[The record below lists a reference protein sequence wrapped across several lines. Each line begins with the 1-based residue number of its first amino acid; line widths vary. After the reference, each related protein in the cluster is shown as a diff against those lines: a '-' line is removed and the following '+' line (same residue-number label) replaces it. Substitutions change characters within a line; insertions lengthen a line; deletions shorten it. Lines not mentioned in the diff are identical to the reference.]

1 MAETK
6 KPKAKAPV
14 IRKSTKGK
22 TFRCGSSK
30 VRGVEKRNMVALNS
44 KIMDHMKLKVGD
56 VVSYIANEDGT
67 VTIRKAVKR
76 KKKKTVTLSLR

>member
-1 MAETK
+1 MAEARRTK
-6 KPKAKAPV
+6 SKALV

-30 VRGVEKRNMVALNS
+30 VRSVEKRNMVALN
-44 KIMDHMKLKVGD
+44 KNVMEHMKLKVGD
-56 VVSYIANEDGT
+56 VVSYVANEDGT

-76 KKKKTVTLSLR
+76 KRRLLGR